1 MGRQDDRIPLTDNL
15 QFSWFD
21 AAMKTLKKN
30 ETELNP
36 YDLRLFLALEDG
48 FDFAGREM
56 SVTRKQM
63 NHIKQVAAELERGR
77 Y

>member
-1 MGRQDDRIPLTDNL
+1 MTKQTDRIPLWDNL

-21 AAMKTLKKN
+21 KAMTTLKRN
-30 ETELNP
+30 ESQLSV
-36 YDLRLFLALEDG
+36 YDRKLFLDLSDG
-48 FDFAGREM
+48 FALAGRDM

-63 NHIKQVAAELERGR
+63 NHIKQVAAEIESGK